1 MKSDFYYRIDSYKKV
16 NVIFIILIA
25 FAFFYC
31 FLLPYLSISIS
42 SSCEGLPQIYCKSR
56 GLTRAFS
63 EILRFNFDKAI
74 AYNIF
79 SIKIFIFFLLQF
91 VGRIIINKQISEINF
106 KRVLYLD
113 IFLSLLFFLYAFH
126 NLVQTT

>member
-16 NVIFIILIA
+16 NVIFILLIA

-31 FLLPYLSISIS
+31 YLLPYLNVSIS

-63 EILRFNFDKAI
+63 EILRFNFEKAMH
-74 AYNIF
+74 YNVF
-79 SIKIFIFFLLQF
+79 SVKIFLFFLIQF
-91 VGRIIINKQISEINF
+91 MARIVINKLINPVNF
-106 KRVLYLD
+106 KRILNLD
-113 IFLSLLFFLYAFH
+113 IFLTILFFVYAFH
-126 NLVQTT
+126 NLIQTT